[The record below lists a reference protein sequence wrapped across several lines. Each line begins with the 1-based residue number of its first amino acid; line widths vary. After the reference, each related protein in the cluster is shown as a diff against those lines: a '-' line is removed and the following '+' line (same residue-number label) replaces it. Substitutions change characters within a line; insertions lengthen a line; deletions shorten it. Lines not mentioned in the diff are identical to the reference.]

1 MLRIHMFEQRSKEWE
16 KVRMGKFTA
25 SNFHYLMGHG
35 YATKTNILMRIAF
48 ERLTGRLQ
56 QPRFWTPDMQRGI
69 DMEPIARRV
78 YERIT
83 GNTVR
88 QVGFIERDDW
98 SGASPDGLIGF
109 KKGLEIKCPSRANFL
124 KYKKRTTIRP
134 DHMTQMQFAM
144 FCGDL
149 ETYDYVIYCAG
160 EEPIIQRDIERDN
173 DKILQIHQALENLKI
188 EVLRHMKTI
197 RDIRYINRCSPY
209 YRRNNNFKWRAA

>member
-1 MLRIHMFEQRSKEWE
+1 MRIHTFEQRSKEWE
-16 KVRMGKFTA
+16 KVRVGKFTA
-25 SNFHYLMGHG
+25 SNFHCLLGNG
-35 YATKTNILMRIAF
+35 YATISKILWRIAF
-48 ERLTGRLQ
+48 EKLTGHLQ
-56 QPRFWTPDMQRGI
+56 QPKIWTADIQRGI
-69 DMEPIARRV
+69 NMEPAARRA
-78 YERIT
+78 YEQIT
-83 GNTVR
+83 GNKVR

-98 SGASPDGLIGF
+98 SGASPDGLPGV
-109 KKGLEIKCPSRANFL
+109 KKGLEIKCPSRENFL
-124 KYKKRTTIRP
+124 KYKKCTMVWP

-197 RDIRYINRCSPY
+197 RDIKNINRCSPH
-209 YRRNNNFKWRAA
+209 YRKNNKFKWRAA